1 MTIIFVRHGET
12 ALNASRTLQPAD
24 TPLSERGIGQARHA
38 AARLRALKPVAI
50 VSSDMPR
57 ALRTAQEIA
66 RETGLDP
73 ALTQLLHERNFGD
86 LRGQPHDAFGF
97 DPIAM
102 LQAPPNGESMA
113 EFTERCRQAF
123 EHVVGLRGKLDG
135 TLVVVTH
142 GLVIHTILSNWIELG
157 DFVVPERIANT
168 AFSECTPN
176 TPHQAVRVN
185 CAAHLEGSGLAEPSR
200 SLSGG

>member
-12 ALNASRTLQPAD
+12 ALNASRTMQPAD
-24 TPLSERGIGQARHA
+24 TPLSERGIAQARHA
-38 AARLRALKPVAI
+38 AARLRAFKPVAI

-66 RETGLDP
+66 LETGLNP
-73 ALTQLLHERNFGD
+73 SLTQLLHERNFGD
-86 LRGQPHDAFGF
+86 LRGKPHDSFGF

-102 LQAPPNGESMA
+102 PDAPPNGESMA

-123 EHVVGLRGKLDG
+123 E
-135 TLVVVTH
+135 
-142 GLVIHTILSNWIELG
+142 
-157 DFVVPERIANT
+157 
-168 AFSECTPN
+168 CTPN
-176 TPHQAVRVN
+176 APHQAVRVN
-185 CAAHLEGSGLAEPSR
+185 CAAHLDGSDLAEPSR

>member
-73 ALTQLLHERNFGD
+73 TLTQLLHERNFGD

-123 EHVVGLRGKLDG
+123 EHVVGLRAKIDG

-142 GLVIHTILSNWIELG
+142 GLVIHTILSNWIGLG

-168 AFSECTPN
+168 AFSECTPRA
-176 TPHQAVRVN
+176 PHQAVRVKG
-185 CAAHLEGSGLAEPSR
+185 ASHLVGSGLAEACR
-200 SLSGG
+200 RLSGG

>member
-24 TPLSERGIGQARHA
+24 TPLSERGVGQARHA
-38 AARLRALKPVAI
+38 AMRLRALKPVAI

-66 RETGLDP
+66 RETGLNP
-73 ALTQLLHERNFGD
+73 SLTQLLHERNFGD
-86 LRGQPHDAFGF
+86 LRGQPHDSFGF
-97 DPIAM
+97 DPIVMAE
-102 LQAPPNGESMA
+102 APPNGESMA
-113 EFTERCRQAF
+113 EFTERCHQAF
-123 EHVVGLRGKLDG
+123 EHVAALRATLDG

-142 GLVIHTILSNWIELG
+142 GLVIHTILSNWIALG

-168 AFSECTPN
+168 AFSECEPSA
-176 TPHQAVRVN
+176 PYQAVRVN

>member
-1 MTIIFVRHGET
+1 MTILFVRHGET
-12 ALNASRTLQPAD
+12 ALNASRTMQPAD
-24 TPLSERGIGQARHA
+24 TPLSERGIDQARQA
-38 AARLRALKPVAI
+38 ALRLRALKPVAI

-66 RETGLDP
+66 RETGLNP
-73 ALTQLLHERNFGD
+73 TLTQLLHERNFGD
-86 LRGQPHDAFGF
+86 LRGHPHDAFGF

-102 LQAPPNGESMA
+102 LEAPPNGESMA

-123 EHVVGLRGKLDG
+123 EHVVALRARLDG

-142 GLVIHTILSNWIELG
+142 GLVIHTILSNWIDLG
-157 DFVVPERIANT
+157 DHVVPERIANT
-168 AFSECTPN
+168 AFSECAASAPYA
-176 TPHQAVRVN
+176 AVRVN
-185 CAAHLEGSGLAEPSR
+185 CAAHLADTGLAEGSR

>member
-12 ALNASRTLQPAD
+12 ALNASRTMQPAD
-24 TPLSERGIGQARHA
+24 TPLSERGIAQARHA
-38 AARLRALKPVAI
+38 AARLRAFKPVAI

-66 RETGLDP
+66 LETGLNP
-73 ALTQLLHERNFGD
+73 SLTQLLHERNFGD
-86 LRGQPHDAFGF
+86 LRGKPHDSFGF

-102 LQAPPNGESMA
+102 PDAPPNGESMA

-123 EHVVGLRGKLDG
+123 EHVVGLRATLDG

-157 DFVVPERIANT
+157 DFVAPERIANT

-176 TPHQAVRVN
+176 APHQAVRVN
-185 CAAHLEGSGLAEPSR
+185 CAAHLDGSDLAEPSR

>member
-12 ALNASRTLQPAD
+12 ALNASRTMQPAD

-66 RETGLDP
+66 RETGLNP
-73 ALTQLLHERNFGD
+73 SLTQLLHERNFGD

-123 EHVVGLRGKLDG
+123 EHVVGLRAKLDG

-142 GLVIHTILSNWIELG
+142 GLVIHTILSNWIGLG

-168 AFSECTPN
+168 AFSECTPSA
-176 TPHQAVRVN
+176 PHQAVRVN
-185 CAAHLEGSGLAEPSR
+185 CAAHLDGSGLAEPSL